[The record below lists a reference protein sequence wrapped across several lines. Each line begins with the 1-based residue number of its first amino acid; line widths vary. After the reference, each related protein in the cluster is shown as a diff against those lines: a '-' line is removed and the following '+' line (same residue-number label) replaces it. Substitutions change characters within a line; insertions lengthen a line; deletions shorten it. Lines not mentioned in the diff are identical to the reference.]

1 MTAAPAAARPLRF
14 EGGDQQLSNKRTAAL
29 KSETLFFMD
38 DFLFY
43 HFVPPFF
50 KLFLGAP
57 RSWSEELQT

>member
-1 MTAAPAAARPLRF
+1 VKPAPQAEQTAAR
-14 EGGDQQLSNKRTAAL
+14 

-38 DFLFY
+38 DFLFR

-57 RSWSEELQT
+57 RSWLEELQT